1 MVPTDRDRDGAVR
14 AVLRWPSLSGK
25 VAMGPPL
32 SKLRKPFI
40 QLHILRLS
48 KLIYFFYKRKI
59 FDKAGNFIDIVSKYP
74 VLFSKTHVTA
84 NKTMSKLQNLAA
96 FKGAAKFNSLRC
108 T

>member
-1 MVPTDRDRDGAVR
+1 MAASFGGNRRLGTQFGEEAGWG
-14 AVLRWPSLSGK
+14 LLT
-25 VAMGPPL
+25 
-32 SKLRKPFI
+32 KLRKPFI

-74 VLFSKTHVTA
+74 VLFCKANMTA